1 MHPMIPEDL
10 SGKTD
15 NELVTLSLHDST
27 SYRLLIERYHPKLFR
42 YVVRLARLPKEDAE
56 DILQEVFIKAYV
68 NLNDYDLNLKFSSW
82 IYRIAHN
89 ETVSFLRRAAARPKA
104 AYFDPEFEA
113 EEERLK
119 ADIDLAAEADL
130 RFRAGQIHEAL
141 TKIDPKYQT
150 VLVLKYLEDKSYE
163 EMSDILKKPPGTIAT
178 LLNRAKKKLKEVLS
192 ATRIND

>member
-1 MHPMIPEDL
+1 MTSENL

-15 NELVTLSLHDST
+15 NELVELALRDNA
-27 SYRLLIERYHPKLFR
+27 SYRYLIERYHPKLFR

-56 DILQEVFIKAYV
+56 DILQEVFVKAYV

-89 ETVSFLRRAAARPKA
+89 ETVSFLRRAASRPKA

-113 EEERLK
+113 EEDRLK
-119 ADIDLAAEADL
+119 ADIDLAEEADQ
-130 RFRAGQIHEAL
+130 RFRAEKIRAAL
-141 TKIDPKYQT
+141 ATIDRKYQT
-150 VLVLKYLEDKSYE
+150 VLILKYLEDKSYE

-192 ATRIND
+192 TTRIND

>member
-1 MHPMIPEDL
+1 MIPENL

-15 NELVTLSLHDST
+15 NELVTLSLRDST
-27 SYRLLIERYHPKLFR
+27 LYRHLIDRYHSKLFR

-56 DILQEVFIKAYV
+56 DILQEVFVKAYV

-89 ETVSFLRRAAARPKA
+89 ETVSFLRRVAARPKA
-104 AYFDPEFEA
+104 AYFDPEFDG

-119 ADIDLAAEADL
+119 ANIDLAAETDL
-130 RFRAGQIHEAL
+130 KFRAGQIREAL
-141 TKIDPKYQT
+141 AKIDAKYQT

-192 ATRIND
+192 ATRINE